1 MIDFVEGFGEV
12 EIDNVNLTSMH
23 FQVRRGSRYRYTTS
37 AKLWTSFEEN
47 RIEAYKFV
55 DEREQ

>member
-1 MIDFVEGFGEV
+1 MIDFVEGFG

-47 RIEAYKFV
+47 RIEAHKFV
-55 DEREQ
+55 DERDQ